1 MRGNC
6 KDEGPVVVI
15 LYLASFNLLGLP
27 GIVSFPELFVKF
39 NCGHIM
45 RQTVP
50 LQHHPR
56 VDKLEPQLIGTVMP
70 THHIRVKGKD
80 VLLRSFPSPA
90 GDSLSNGMSLQLL
103 PVDSLKFHLNT
114 KKSIRCM
121 QQSQRHLLCKRS
133 FLQNSQVLQAQD
145 CCSRVK
151 VV

>member
-56 VDKLEPQLIGTVMP
+56 VDKLEPKLVWTVVP
-70 THHIRVKGKD
+70 THDVGIKGKD
-80 VLLRSFPSPA
+80 VLIRTFPLPT
-90 GDSLSNGMSLQLL
+90 GHSLSYCVGFQTL
-103 PVDSLKFHLNT
+103 PEKGL
-114 KKSIRCM
+114 
-121 QQSQRHLLCKRS
+121 
-133 FLQNSQVLQAQD
+133 
-145 CCSRVK
+145 
-151 VV
+151 